1 MTAYPHPARRIWDEL
16 WRSHHQIKR
25 LLTFSVEKEPER
37 HRQHA
42 DAGAPGQRSSASAHR
57 PDHQE
62 PEPSTRPRS
71 GPPGGYT
78 RARLV
83 GLVLGPTLFLLT
95 MLFLRPEGLSS
106 EGVAVLA
113 STLWIG
119 TWWVTEAIP
128 IPATSLLPLILLP
141 LTNAVP
147 GDDVASSYGD
157 DIVFLF
163 LGGFALAIAMEKWNL
178 HQRIALTIVLMI
190 GTSPRRIVLG
200 FMVAVAFLSMWVT
213 NTAAAMMMIPV
224 ALAVTYQAAQVMKGG
239 EHEAEVPKFEKCL
252 IFGVGYAATIGG
264 LGTLIGTPPLAFLS
278 GVVRETFG
286 ETITFAQWMLF
297 GVPMVVLLL
306 AFCWFY
312 LTFVKFKFRFKTLPG
327 GRDVIRDEKEGL
339 GGLAAE
345 EKAVLAVFVG
355 AAFFWVTRGF
365 IWDDL
370 IPGISDG
377 LIAVTAA
384 VVLFALPSRSAEQ
397 PRILEWDDTKK
408 VPWGVLLLFGG
419 GLAVAGGF
427 TETGLSD
434 WIGEQL
440 LVLENVN
447 FIITVLV
454 AAALVLFLTEITSNT
469 ATGTMILPVMAA
481 LGLALGVHP
490 LALMVPAAMAANCA
504 FMLPVGTPPNA
515 IIFGTGKITIMDMIR
530 IGFWL
535 NVTTLLL
542 IVLATFTLLPL
553 LWGIELTVTPEGW

>member
-1 MTAYPHPARRIWDEL
+1 
-16 WRSHHQIKR
+16 
-25 LLTFSVEKEPER
+25 
-37 HRQHA
+37 
-42 DAGAPGQRSSASAHR
+42 
-57 PDHQE
+57 
-62 PEPSTRPRS
+62 
-71 GPPGGYT
+71 
-78 RARLV
+78 
-83 GLVLGPTLFLLT
+83 

-224 ALAVTYQAAQVMKGG
+224 ALAVTYQAAQVMRGG
-239 EHEAEVPKFEKCL
+239 EHESEVPKFEKCL

-297 GVPMVVLLL
+297 GVPMVILTL

-312 LTFVKFKFRFKTLPG
+312 LTFVKFKFEFKSLPG

-339 GGLAAE
+339 GSLATE
-345 EKAVLAVFVG
+345 EKAVLAVFIG
-355 AAFFWVTRGF
+355 AAFFWVTRRF

-440 LVLENVN
+440 LVLENVKLHHHCPGGRGPGALPDRDHLQHRHRHDDPPCHGGPGPGPGRPPLGTDGPSGHGRKLRVHAAGGN
-447 FIITVLV
+447 PAECDHLRHRQDHDYGHDQDRVLAERDHTAADRPGDLH
-454 AAALVLFLTEITSNT
+454 AAAPAVGHRADRHSGRLVSGWRG
-469 ATGTMILPVMAA
+469 AGTDHHRLSEA
-481 LGLALGVHP
+481 
-490 LALMVPAAMAANCA
+490 
-504 FMLPVGTPPNA
+504 
-515 IIFGTGKITIMDMIR
+515 R
-530 IGFWL
+530 
-535 NVTTLLL
+535 
-542 IVLATFTLLPL
+542 
-553 LWGIELTVTPEGW
+553 